1 MELAEYHTLTTLP
14 TPAGPLWVKRG
25 APGLEDPAYR
35 LLADAVEPRGTRA
48 IDLNPGV
55 GIASLPLLAA
65 GLEVEAWE
73 DRRSALRA
81 LAASAA
87 VHPGLRV
94 RAALPWQVPK
104 SAYGTALL
112 VFGADRGNAWVRAQI
127 RAAARALEPGG
138 LLWVAGDKKLGFERY
153 LDWTRDLVGG
163 GEVVARAKG
172 VRVAVLERSPG
183 PPPQVPN
190 EPKPLEA
197 ELRGRRLTFWL
208 WPGVFSA
215 DAVDPATRLLLE
227 HLPADV
233 EGARVLDLGAGY
245 GALSLPL
252 ACEGAQVT
260 LLEHQLASVE
270 SAKHSFRAAG
280 RPAAV
285 HHSDVDE
292 ALQENEVYDIVVSN
306 PPFHVGGRVVLDV
319 AEAFVAAAHRRTRP
333 GGRFYLVANPFLK
346 YEVWMHDRF
355 GNVRT
360 LHSGRYKVLLAVKQP

>member
-14 TPAGPLWVKRG
+14 TPAGPLWIKRG

-35 LLADAVEPRGTRA
+35 ALAEAVEPRGARA

-55 GIASLPLLAA
+55 GVALLPLLAA
-65 GLEVEAWE
+65 GLEVDSWE

-81 LAASAA
+81 LEASAA
-87 VHPGLRV
+87 EHPGLRV
-94 RAALPWQVPK
+94 RAALPWQVPEA
-104 SAYGTALL
+104 AYGTALL
-112 VFGADRGNAWVRAQI
+112 VFGADRGNAWVRAQLL
-127 RAAARALEPGG
+127 AAARALEPGG

-153 LDWTRDLVGG
+153 LGWARELVGD

-172 VRVAVLERSPG
+172 VRVAVLERSSRPA
-183 PPPQVPN
+183 PEAPA
-190 EPKPLEA
+190 EPAPLEA
-197 ELRGRRLTFWL
+197 ELRGRRLTFWV

-215 DAVDPATRLLLE
+215 DAVDPASRLLLE
-227 HLPADV
+227 HLPEDV
-233 EGARVLDLGAGY
+233 GGAEVLDLGAGY

-252 ACEGAQVT
+252 AREGARVT
-260 LLEHQLASVE
+260 LLEHQLASVW
-270 SAKHSFRAAG
+270 SARRSLQAAG
-280 RPAAV
+280 LSAAV

-360 LHSGRYKVLLAVKQP
+360 LHAGRYKVLLAVKQP